1 MGTSAAVGVDWLRI
15 SASIV
20 LVFVLLGAMLWMLR
34 RMKHI
39 QTSQGGVRK
48 LEVLET
54 ISVGPRQKIALLR
67 VGSRQVLVGMSATQF
82 TALGQWD
89 DSPAPKETALET

>member
-1 MGTSAAVGVDWLRI
+1 MGTAGASGVDWLRF
-15 SASIV
+15 SGSF
-20 LVFVLLGAMLWMLR
+20 LLVLLLLGGMLWMLR

-39 QTSQGGVRK
+39 QTTQGGVRK

-67 VGSRQVLVGMSATQF
+67 VGNHQVLVGMSATQF

-89 DSPAPKETALET
+89 DSQAPKETALET